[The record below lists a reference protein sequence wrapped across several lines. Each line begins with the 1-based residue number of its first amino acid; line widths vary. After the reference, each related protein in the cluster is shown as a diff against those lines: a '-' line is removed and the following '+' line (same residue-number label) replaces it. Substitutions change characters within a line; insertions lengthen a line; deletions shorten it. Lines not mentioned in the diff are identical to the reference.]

1 MDRAKMLL
9 GQAATIQCFQRGTSD
24 FGLLPSD
31 WDGVTPPPAG
41 EPAFFVELF
50 SATTLVMFKFHVDFV
65 TPANSTFTGPTVI
78 TTPSWTQICPF
89 TRACIAQP
97 SPGERVD
104 SLGDRLMFR
113 LAYRNFG
120 DHESLVAAHTID
132 RGSAIA
138 GVRWYEIRDPNGT
151 PTIFQR
157 GNLRNQRHNF
167 WMPSIAMDKVGD
179 IAVIFSA
186 SSTTLQPSVIITG
199 RTPSDP
205 PNQMQS
211 IAPVI
216 RGTGVQTAT
225 ANRWGD
231 YASLVT
237 DPVDDCTFWGTTEYI
252 KTTGNFNWSTRI
264 VNFKFP
270 NCQ

>member
-1 MDRAKMLL
+1 MDRVKMLA
-9 GQAATIQCFQRGTSD
+9 GQTATIQCFQRGTSD

-31 WDGVTPPPAG
+31 WDGATAPPAG
-41 EPAFFVELF
+41 ENAFFLELF
-50 SATTLVMFKFHVDFV
+50 SNTTLQMFKFHVDFV
-65 TPANSTFTGPTVI
+65 TPANSTLTGPITITV
-78 TTPSWTQICPF
+78 PNWVQLCAG
-89 TRACIAQP
+89 TRVCIPQP

-104 SLGDRLMFR
+104 ELGDRLMYR

-120 DHESLVAAHTID
+120 DHETLVATHTID
-132 RGSAIA
+132 RGSGVA

-151 PTIFQR
+151 PTLFQR
-157 GNLRNQRHNF
+157 GNIKNQRHNF
-167 WMPSIAMDKVGD
+167 WLPSIAMDKVGD

-186 SSTTLQPSVIITG
+186 SSATLNPSVIITG

-205 PNQMQS
+205 PNQMQA
-211 IAPVI
+211 IQPVVK
-216 RGTGVQTAT
+216 GTGVQTNT
-225 ANRWGD
+225 FNRWGD
-231 YASLVT
+231 YASMAI

-252 KTTGNFNWSTRI
+252 KTTGSFNWSTRI